1 MYLEDP
7 IRTSSPH
14 GWVQLQKEMK
24 EVNDK
29 MKYGSRY
36 LYSSPEEIEK
46 LTVIPEAWIKKMA
59 EKARLAKLAAE
70 KEALE
75 NSSRPTSK

>member
-1 MYLEDP
+1 
-7 IRTSSPH
+7 
-14 GWVQLQKEMK
+14 MK

-46 LTVIPEAWIKKMA
+46 LTVIPEEWIAKME
-59 EKARLAKLAAE
+59 EKARLAEIAK
-70 KEALE
+70 
-75 NSSRPTSK
+75 